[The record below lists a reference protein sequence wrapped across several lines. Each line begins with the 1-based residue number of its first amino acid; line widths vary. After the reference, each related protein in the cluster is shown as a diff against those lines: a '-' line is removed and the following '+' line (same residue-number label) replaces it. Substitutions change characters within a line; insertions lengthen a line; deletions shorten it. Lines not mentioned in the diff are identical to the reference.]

1 MSLQETLQE
10 LHDGTSDLL
19 KSWEFAMFTVFDV
32 AKDQRDADPDYPA
45 WLGRVIFHPAKEE
58 VYLDSRM
65 AGISPEEA
73 LEMAQDSGLSVIP
86 FHEVGGVFMSIEDL
100 LHFAIVG
107 PSGPLLVI
115 GLMALKAKIEKVV
128 YGDPDEVVE

>member
-19 KSWEFAMFTVFDV
+19 KSWEVAMFTVFDV

-45 WLGRVIFHPAKEE
+45 WLGRAIFHPEKEE
-58 VYLDSRM
+58 VYVDSRM
-65 AGISPEEA
+65 VGMSPEDA
-73 LEMAQDSGLSVIP
+73 LELAQDCGLSVIP
-86 FHEVGGVFMSIEDL
+86 FREVGGVFMSTEDL
-100 LHFAIVG
+100 LPFAIVG
-107 PSGPLLVI
+107 PMGPILVI
-115 GLMALKAKIEKVV
+115 GLLALKAKIEKLV